1 MFVLRQTNTN
11 CVSNPAKPKYHPE
24 FFINCLLL
32 ICFYFVVF
40 AFVVF
45 FFASSSRW
53 FTLYSKRLSSML
65 GILELASD
73 GAVGRKVCC
82 PFDHF
87 WVSLH
92 LSGPGKQYLKT
103 FQNCGANILPN
114 CDPDW
119 SLHFPSSVLF
129 SPTHS
134 CADFSHTCWLM
145 SWRQIS

>member
-1 MFVLRQTNTN
+1 
-11 CVSNPAKPKYHPE
+11 
-24 FFINCLLL
+24 
-32 ICFYFVVF
+32 
-40 AFVVF
+40 
-45 FFASSSRW
+45 
-53 FTLYSKRLSSML
+53 ML

-134 CADFSHTCWLM
+134 CAELFPHMLAYVMETDYS
-145 SWRQIS
+145 